1 VTERNLAWLIM
12 LIGTGQVL
20 LLVAALVYG
29 LRDTGLSKTPAR
41 PGRDESR
48 CCPALTA
55 AQKLGATIMSV
66 VDEALAR
73 FGDFVRGVLAKVKAA
88 QETNDVQTAKL
99 AELQAAL
106 AAATADDAADDAKIA
121 ELQAQV
127 SGLQEEVAA
136 KINAAVDALE
146 NPPVEAVEEEPVEAV
161 EEEAPVV
168 EESDPVVEEVVE
180 EVPVVEDAEVPVV
193 EEDAVVV
200 EEAVVVDPVEPTP
213 GEPVE

>member
-1 VTERNLAWLIM
+1 MTDRGLSWLM
-12 LIGTGQVL
+12 MGIGTGQVL
-20 LLVAALVYG
+20 LLVLALVYG
-29 LRDTGLSKTPAR
+29 LRDHGLSKPKVR
-41 PGRDESR
+41 PGRNESR

-66 VDEALAR
+66 VDTALAR
-73 FGDFVRGVLAKVKAA
+73 FSEFVKSVLGKVKDA
-88 QETNDVQTAKL
+88 QESNDVQTAKL

-106 AAATADDAADDAKIA
+106 DAATADDAADDAKIA
-121 ELQAQV
+121 ELQSQV

-136 KINAAVDALE
+136 KINAVVDALE
-146 NPPVEAVEEEPVEAV
+146 NPPVEAV
-161 EEEAPVV
+161 EEAPVV

-200 EEAVVVDPVEPTP
+200 EEAVVVDPVEPTV
-213 GEPVE
+213 GGPVE

>member
-1 VTERNLAWLIM
+1 MTDRGLSWLM
-12 LIGTGQVL
+12 MGIGTGQVL
-20 LLVAALVYG
+20 LLVLALVYG
-29 LRDTGLSKTPAR
+29 LRDHGLSKPKVR
-41 PGRDESR
+41 PGRNESR

-66 VDEALAR
+66 VDTALAR
-73 FGDFVRGVLAKVKAA
+73 FSEFVKSVLGKVKDA
-88 QETNDVQTAKL
+88 QESNDVQTAKL

-106 AAATADDAADDAKIA
+106 DAATADDAKIA
-121 ELQAQV
+121 ELQSQV

-136 KINAAVDALE
+136 KINAVVDALE
-146 NPPVEAVEEEPVEAV
+146 NPPVEAV
-161 EEEAPVV
+161 EEAPVV

-200 EEAVVVDPVEPTP
+200 EEAVVVDPVEPTV
-213 GEPVE
+213 GGPVE

>member
-1 VTERNLAWLIM
+1 MTEQSLAWLIM

-73 FGDFVRGVLAKVKAA
+73 FGDFVRGVLVKVKAA

-106 AAATADDAADDAKIA
+106 AAATADDAADDAKVA

-146 NPPVEAVEEEPVEAV
+146 NPPVEAV
-161 EEEAPVV
+161 EEAPVV

-200 EEAVVVDPVEPTP
+200 EEAVVVDPVEPTVD
-213 GEPVE
+213 GPVE